1 MTHPSRSGGQILV
14 DALQVHGVDTA
25 FGVPGESYLDVLD
38 ALHDSNIRF
47 VINRQEGGAAFMAE
61 AYGKLTGKPGI
72 CFVTRGPGATNA
84 SIGVHTAYQDSTP
97 MILFIGQ
104 VGTDFMDREAF
115 QEIDYRRMYG
125 QMAKWVAQIDRADR
139 IPEYMARAFQVAT
152 SGRPGPVVLALP
164 EDMLIAQAEVAD
176 TRRYQ
181 PVQASPSSAQV
192 AQLRQMLLDAKK
204 PLLLLGGATW
214 TEAAC
219 ADVQKFAEAN
229 GLPVACAFRFQDL
242 LDNAHPHY
250 IGDVGIGINPK
261 LAARVKDA
269 DLLIAFGPRLGEMTT
284 SGYSLLAS
292 PVPKQRLVHIH
303 PDPQELGSVYQAELM
318 IAGGAPETARMLAAM
333 EPVDSSAWRHTVEEA
348 KRELRA
354 WQEQPPIFKDGALSP
369 KPPLDLWQLVQ
380 DLQAALPRDTIIT
393 NGAGNYATWAHRF
406 WRYGAMRTQLAPTS
420 GAMGYGVPAGVAA
433 KIVDPQRTVVTFAG
447 DGEFMMTGQ
456 ELATAV
462 QYRAGLILIVFN
474 NNMFGTIR
482 MHQERTYPGRVSG
495 TELHNPDF
503 AALAQAYGGQG
514 EVVEKTA
521 DFAPALQ
528 RAVAFANERKLPA
541 VIELRYDGNLITP
554 GATLETIRKNAEA
567 AKAG

>member
-1 MTHPSRSGGQILV
+1 MTHMTHPSRSGGQILV

-47 VINRQEGGAAFMAE
+47 VINRQEGGAAFMAD

-115 QEIDYRRMYG
+115 QEVDYRRMYG

-139 IPEYMARAFQVAT
+139 IPEYIARAFQIAT

-164 EDMLIAQAEVAD
+164 EDMLIAKAEVAD

-181 PVQASPSSAQV
+181 PVQASPSAAQIGT
-192 AQLRQMLLDAKK
+192 LRAMLKDAKK
-204 PLLLLGGATW
+204 PLLLLGGGTW
-214 TEAAC
+214 TDEAC

-242 LDNAHPHY
+242 LDNEHPHY
-250 IGDVGIGINPK
+250 AGDVGIGINPK
-261 LAARVKDA
+261 LAARVKEA
-269 DLLIAFGPRLGEMTT
+269 DVLIAFGPRLGEMTT
-284 SGYSLLAS
+284 SGYSLLSS
-292 PVPKQRLVHIH
+292 PVPRQRLVHIH

-318 IAGGAPETARMLAAM
+318 IAGGAPETAKMLAAM

-348 KRELRA
+348 KAELRA
-354 WQEQPPIFKDGALSP
+354 WQQQPPIFKDGTA
-369 KPPLDLWQLVQ
+369 PLDLWQLVQ
-380 DLQAALPRDTIIT
+380 DLQAALPHDTIIT
-393 NGAGNYATWAHRF
+393 NGAGNYATWAHRY

-433 KIVDPQRTVVTFAG
+433 KIVDPERTVVTFAG

-482 MHQERTYPGRVSG
+482 MHQEREYPGRVSG

-503 AALAQAYGGQG
+503 AALAQAYGGHG

-521 DFAPALQ
+521 DFAPALA
-528 RAVAFANERKLPA
+528 RAVAFANEQKLPA

>member
-38 ALHDSNIRF
+38 ALHESSIRF

-104 VGTDFMDREAF
+104 VGGDFMDREAF

-125 QMAKWVAQIDRADR
+125 QMAKWVAQIDRAER
-139 IPEYMARAFQVAT
+139 VPEYIARAFQIAT

-164 EDMLIAQAEVAD
+164 EDMLVTQAAVAD
-176 TRRYQ
+176 TRAHQ
-181 PVQASPSSAQV
+181 PVQASPSSSQIE
-192 AQLRQMLLDAKK
+192 QLRTILAGAKK
-204 PLLLLGGATW
+204 PLVLLGGGTW
-214 TEAAC
+214 NAQAC
-219 ADVQKFAEAN
+219 ADLVTFAEAN
-229 GLPVACAFRFQDL
+229 ALPVACAFRFQDL
-242 LDNAHPHY
+242 LDNEHPHY
-250 IGDVGIGINPK
+250 VGDVGIGINPK
-261 LAARVKDA
+261 LAARVKEA
-269 DLLIAFGPRLGEMTT
+269 DVLIAIGPRLGEMTT
-284 SGYSLLAS
+284 SGYSLLTS
-292 PVPKQRLVHIH
+292 PVPRQRLVHIH
-303 PDPQELGSVYQAELM
+303 PDPEELGSVYQAELM
-318 IAGGAPETARMLAAM
+318 IAGGAAPSCAMLAAM
-333 EPVDSSAWRHTVEEA
+333 APVDASAWRHTVAEA
-348 KRELRA
+348 KAELRA
-354 WQEQPPIFKDGALSP
+354 WQEKPPIFKDGQA
-369 KPPLDLWQLVQ
+369 PLDLWQVVQ
-380 DLQAALPRDTIIT
+380 DLQAALPHDTIIT

-420 GAMGYGVPAGVAA
+420 GAMGYAVPSAVGA
-433 KIVDPQRTVVTFAG
+433 KIVAPERTVVAFAG

-462 QYRAGLILIVFN
+462 QYGAGVILIVFN
-474 NNMFGTIR
+474 NSMFGTIR
-482 MHQERTYPGRVSG
+482 MHQEREYPGRVSG
-495 TELHNPDF
+495 TQLHNPDF

-514 EVVEKTA
+514 EVVEATA
-521 DFAPALQ
+521 DFAPALA
-528 RAVAFANERKLPA
+528 RAVEFTSARKLPF

-567 AKAG
+567 AKAK

>member
-1 MTHPSRSGGQILV
+1 MTHMTHPSRSGGQILV

-38 ALHDSNIRF
+38 ALHDSDIRF
-47 VINRQEGGAAFMAE
+47 VINRQEGGAAFMAD

-139 IPEYMARAFQVAT
+139 IPEYIARAFQIAT

-164 EDMLIAQAEVAD
+164 EDMLITKAAVAD

-181 PVQASPSSAQV
+181 PVQASPSAAQI
-192 AQLRQMLLDAKK
+192 ATLRGMLKEAKK
-204 PLLLLGGATW
+204 PLLLLGGGTW
-214 TEAAC
+214 TDEAC
-219 ADVQKFAEAN
+219 ADVRKFAEAN

-242 LDNAHPHY
+242 LDNDHPHY
-250 IGDVGIGINPK
+250 AGDVGIGINPK
-261 LAARVKDA
+261 LAARVKEA
-269 DLLIAFGPRLGEMTT
+269 DVLIAFGPRLGEMTT

-292 PVPKQRLVHIH
+292 PVPQQRLVHIH

-318 IAGGAPETARMLAAM
+318 IAGGAPETAKMLAAM
-333 EPVDSSAWRHTVEEA
+333 EPVDASAWHQTVEEA
-348 KRELRA
+348 RAELRA
-354 WQEQPPIFKDGALSP
+354 WQQQPPIFKDGTA
-369 KPPLDLWQLVQ
+369 PLDLWQLVQ
-380 DLQAALPRDTIIT
+380 DMQAALPHDTIIT
-393 NGAGNYATWAHRF
+393 NGAGNYATWAHRY

-433 KIVDPQRTVVTFAG
+433 KIVHPERTVVTFAG

-462 QYRAGLILIVFN
+462 QYRAGLVLIVFN

-482 MHQERTYPGRVSG
+482 MHQEREYPGRVSG

-503 AALAQAYGGQG
+503 AALARAYGGQG

-521 DFAPALQ
+521 DFAPALA
-528 RAVAFANERKLPA
+528 RAVAFANEQKLPA

-554 GATLETIRKNAEA
+554 GATLETIRKNAAA
-567 AKAG
+567 AKKS

>member
-38 ALHDSNIRF
+38 ALHDSQIRF

-84 SIGVHTAYQDSTP
+84 SIGVHTAFQDSTP

-139 IPEYMARAFQVAT
+139 IPEYIARAFQVAT

-181 PVQASPSSAQV
+181 PVQASPSAGQIDT
-192 AQLRQMLLDAKK
+192 LRSMLQAAKK
-204 PLLLLGGATW
+204 PLLLLGGGTW
-214 TEAAC
+214 NAQAC
-219 ADVQKFAEAN
+219 ADVQQFAEAN

-242 LDNAHPHY
+242 LDNDHPQY

-261 LAARVKDA
+261 LAARVKEA

-284 SGYSLLAS
+284 SGYSLLTS
-292 PVPKQRLVHIH
+292 PVPQQRLVHIH

-318 IAGGAPETARMLAAM
+318 IAGGAPETAKMLAAM

-348 KRELRA
+348 KAELRA
-354 WQEQPPIFKDGALSP
+354 WQQQPPIFKDGSA
-369 KPPLDLWQLVQ
+369 PLDLWQLVQ
-380 DLQAALPRDTIIT
+380 DLQAALPHDTIVT

-474 NNMFGTIR
+474 NSMFGTIR
-482 MHQERTYPGRVSG
+482 MHQEREYPGRVSG

-528 RAVAFANERKLPA
+528 RALAFANEQKLPA

-554 GATLETIRKNAEA
+554 GATLETIRKNAQA